1 MPKDKIVIVDDDEF
15 MRDSLLE
22 ALSRPDLNV
31 LGFGLASEALS
42 SIADGS
48 ASLLL
53 TDMRMPEMDG
63 MELLQEAKRLDPK
76 LPIIMMTAFATIET
90 AVLAMKRGAFDYIMK
105 PFKAEEIEVAIN
117 RALEHHRLVTENE
130 YLKSELANKFKLTD
144 FVGKSP
150 AMKTVFEEIRQAAPS
165 SATVFIRGESGTG
178 KELVARSIH
187 AQSPRRN
194 KPLIKVNCAALSAG
208 VLESEL
214 FGHEKGAFTGAD
226 KRRIGRF
233 EMADGGTLFL
243 DEVSE
248 MDLGLQGKLLR
259 VLQEKEF
266 ERVGSSETISV
277 DVRIL
282 ASSNRDLE
290 KSIEVGEFRQD
301 LYYRLNVISVE
312 LPPLRERKSDI
323 PALAKHFL
331 ERFRLE
337 EGVRVKDISAEA
349 MDLLVRYDW
358 PGNVRELNNIM
369 ERLAVLGR
377 TETIEV
383 TQVENALPKSAF
395 KMMGGGTVMLP
406 MAPGRINA
414 LSTGAVVGDPNQT
427 AVEAAVGGGEGF
439 APRTLDDIE
448 REYIQ
453 ATIRYFGGA
462 RAKSADALGISERSL
477 RDRLKR
483 WSEAGLI
490 SEGDL

>member
-1 MPKDKIVIVDDDEF
+1 MPKAKVVIVDDDEF
-15 MRDSLLE
+15 MRDSLME
-22 ALSRPDLNV
+22 ALGRPELNV
-31 LGFGLASEALS
+31 VGFSRAAEALDA
-42 SIADGS
+42 IADGS

-63 MELLQEAKRLDPK
+63 MQLLEEAKRLDPQ
-76 LPIIMMTAFATIET
+76 LPVVMMTAFATIET
-90 AVLAMKRGAFDYIMK
+90 AVQAMKRGAFDYVMK
-105 PFKAEEIEVAIN
+105 PFKAEEIELVVN
-117 RALEHHRLVTENE
+117 RALEHRRLLAENE
-130 YLKSELANKFKLTD
+130 YLKDELAKKFKTSD
-144 FVGKSP
+144 FVGKSA
-150 AMKTVFEEIRQAAPS
+150 AMKAVFDQIRQAAPT

-187 AQSPRRN
+187 AQSPRRS
-194 KPLIKVNCAALSAG
+194 KPLVKVNCAALSAG

-248 MDLGLQGKLLR
+248 MDLNLQGKLLR

-290 KSIEVGEFRQD
+290 KSIEAGEFRQD

-323 PALAKHFL
+323 PALARHFL
-331 ERFRLE
+331 DRYRRE
-337 EGVRVKDISAEA
+337 EGVRVKDISDEA
-349 MDLLVRYDW
+349 LDILVRYDW
-358 PGNVRELNNIM
+358 PGNVRELANIM
-369 ERLAVLGR
+369 ERLIVLGR
-377 TETIEV
+377 DDVIGAG
-383 TQVENALPKSAF
+383 QVEAALPKSAARLLPAQLCPAEPAGTAGA
-395 KMMGGGTVMLP
+395 GGG
-406 MAPGRINA
+406 
-414 LSTGAVVGDPNQT
+414 GAFQ
-427 AVEAAVGGGEGF
+427 
-439 APRTLDDIE
+439 PRPLDDVE
-448 REYIQ
+448 RECIV
-453 ATIRYFGGA
+453 ATLKFFDGA
-462 RAKSADALGISERSL
+462 RAKSAEALGISERSL

-483 WSEAGLI
+483 WQEQGLGPI
-490 SEGDL
+490 TE

>member
-15 MRDSLLE
+15 MRDSLME
-22 ALSRPDLNV
+22 ALSRPEHTV
-31 LGFGLASEALS
+31 VGFSRAAEALDAVS
-42 SIADGS
+42 DGS
-48 ASLLL
+48 ASLLV

-63 MELLQEAKRLDPK
+63 MELLQEARRLDPQ

-90 AVLAMKRGAFDYIMK
+90 AVEAMKRGAFDYIMK
-105 PFKAEEIEVAIN
+105 PFKAEEIDLAVN
-117 RALEHHRLVTENE
+117 RALEHHRLLTENE
-130 YLKSELANKFKLTD
+130 YLKDELAKKFKPTD
-144 FVGKSP
+144 FVGKSQT
-150 AMKTVFEEIRQAAPS
+150 MKTVFEEIRQAAPS

-194 KPLIKVNCAALSAG
+194 KRLIKVNCAALSAG

-290 KSIEVGEFRQD
+290 KSIEAGEFRQD

-312 LPPLRERKSDI
+312 LPPLRARKTDI
-323 PALAKHFL
+323 PSLARHFL
-331 ERFRLE
+331 EKYRSE
-337 EGVRVKDISAEA
+337 EVVRVKDISEEA
-349 MDLLVRYDW
+349 MDLLCRYDW
-358 PGNVRELNNIM
+358 PGNVRELANVM
-369 ERLAVLGR
+369 ERLIVLGR
-377 TETIEV
+377 TEIITDA
-383 TQVENALPKSAF
+383 QVENALPKSAF
-395 KMMGGGTVMLP
+395 KDMAAIAAGADEAAEGTVF
-406 MAPGRINA
+406 
-414 LSTGAVVGDPNQT
+414 T
-427 AVEAAVGGGEGF
+427 
-439 APRTLDDIE
+439 PRSLDEIE
-448 REYIQ
+448 REFIKS
-453 ATIRYFGGA
+453 TLVHFGGA
-462 RAKSADALGISERSL
+462 RAKSAEALGISERSL
-477 RDRLKR
+477 RDRIKR
-483 WSEAGLI
+483 WQEAGLLGEI
-490 SEGDL
+490 

>member
-15 MRDSLLE
+15 MRDSLME
-22 ALSRPDLNV
+22 ALTRPDWNV
-31 LGFGLASEALS
+31 IGYGLASEALS

-63 MELLQEAKRLDPK
+63 MQLLEEAKRLDPK
-76 LPIIMMTAFATIET
+76 LPVVMMTAFATIET

-105 PFKAEEIEVAIN
+105 PFKAEEIDLVIN

-130 YLKSELANKFKLTD
+130 FLKSELAKKFKMTD

-150 AMKTVFEEIRQAAPS
+150 AMKAVFEEIRQAAPS

-194 KPLIKVNCAALSAG
+194 KPLVKVNCAALSAG

-233 EMADGGTLFL
+233 EMADGGTLFM

-290 KSIEVGEFRQD
+290 KSIEEGSFRQD

-323 PALAKHFL
+323 PALATHFL
-331 ERFRLE
+331 ERYRQE
-337 EGVRVKDISAEA
+337 EGGKVKEISPEA
-349 MDLLVRYDW
+349 MELLCRYDW
-358 PGNVRELNNIM
+358 PGNVRELANIM
-369 ERLAVLGR
+369 ERLIVLGR
-377 TETIEV
+377 SEAITL
-383 TQVENALPKSAF
+383 TQVENALPKAAF
-395 KMMGGGTVMLP
+395 KNLGSVALP
-406 MAPGRINA
+406 AGPGRLAN
-414 LSTGAVVGDPNQT
+414 LSAGSANGEPGGNGGN
-427 AVEAAVGGGEGF
+427 EAVGGGEGF
-439 APRTLDDIE
+439 SPRSLDDVE

-453 ATIRYFGGA
+453 ATIRFFGGA
-462 RAKSADALGISERSL
+462 RAKSAEALGISERSL

-483 WSEAGLI
+483 WQEAGLL

>member
-1 MPKDKIVIVDDDEF
+1 MPKDKVVIVDDDEF
-15 MRDSLLE
+15 MRDSLME
-22 ALSRPDLNV
+22 ALQRPELSV
-31 LGFGLASEALS
+31 VGYGRAAEALEGIS
-42 SIADGS
+42 DGS

-63 MELLQEAKRLDPK
+63 MQRLQEVRRLDPN
-76 LPIIMMTAFATIET
+76 LPVVMMTAFATIET
-90 AVLAMKRGAFDYIMK
+90 AVEAMKRGAFDYVMK
-105 PFKAEEIEVAIN
+105 PFKAEEIDLVVN
-117 RALEHHRLVTENE
+117 RGLEHHRLVAENE
-130 YLKSELANKFKLTD
+130 YLKDELAKKFKNAD

-150 AMKTVFEEIRQAAPS
+150 AMKAVFEEIRQAAPT

-187 AQSPRRN
+187 VQSPRRN
-194 KPLIKVNCAALSAG
+194 KPLVKVNCAALSAG

-290 KSIEVGEFRQD
+290 KSIEAGEFRQD

-312 LPPLRERKSDI
+312 LPPLRDRKSDI
-323 PALAKHFL
+323 PALAQHFL
-331 ERFRLE
+331 DRHRLE
-337 EGVRVKDISAEA
+337 EGSRVKSIADDA
-349 MDLLVRYDW
+349 MDLLRRHDW
-358 PGNVRELNNIM
+358 PGNVRELANIM
-369 ERLAVLGR
+369 ERLIVLGR
-377 TETIEV
+377 TDVIEAA
-383 TQVENALPKSAF
+383 QVESALPKSAGRGLF
-395 KMMGGGTVMLP
+395 KPLSGDAVVPGD
-406 MAPGRINA
+406 APG
-414 LSTGAVVGDPNQT
+414 TG
-427 AVEAAVGGGEGF
+427 GGGEF
-439 APRTLDDIE
+439 AVRPLDDVE
-448 REYIQ
+448 REFVV
-453 ATIRYFGGA
+453 ATLRHFGGA
-462 RAKSADALGISERSL
+462 RAKSAEGLGISERSL

-483 WSEAGLI
+483 WQEAGLI
-490 SEGDL
+490 GEV

>member
-1 MPKDKIVIVDDDEF
+1 MAKDKIVIVDDDDF

-22 ALSRPDLNV
+22 ALDRPNFELR
-31 LGFGLASEALS
+31 GFGRAQEAL
-42 SIADGS
+42 ADLSDDS

-63 MELLQEAKRLDPK
+63 LTLLREAKRLDPK
-76 LPIIMMTAFATIET
+76 LPVVMMTAFATVET
-90 AVLAMKRGAFDYIMK
+90 AVQAMKEGAFDYVMK
-105 PFKAEEIEVAIN
+105 PFKAEEIEVAVN
-117 RALEHHRLVTENE
+117 RALDHRRLLAENDF
-130 YLKSELANKFKLTD
+130 LKDELNKRFRSAD
-144 FVGKSP
+144 FVGKSQ
-150 AMKTVFEEIRQAAPS
+150 AIKKVFAEIRQAAPS

-187 AQSPRRN
+187 AQSPRRS
-194 KPLIKVNCAALSAG
+194 KPLVKVNCAALSAG

-266 ERVGSSETISV
+266 ERVGSSETIAV

-290 KSIEVGEFRQD
+290 KSIEEGSFRQD

-323 PALAKHFL
+323 PDLARHFL
-331 ERFRLE
+331 ERYRQE
-337 EGVRVKDISAEA
+337 EGSHIREISPEA
-349 MDLLVRYDW
+349 MELLTAYSW
-358 PGNVRELNNIM
+358 PGNVRELANIM
-369 ERLAVLGR
+369 ERLIVLGR
-377 TETIEV
+377 GETITPE
-383 TQVENALPKSAF
+383 QVENNLPKTA
-395 KMMGGGTVMLP
+395 
-406 MAPGRINA
+406 GRP
-414 LSTGAVVGDPNQT
+414 AVR
-427 AVEAAVGGGEGF
+427 EAAADLPSPEFRQRSLEDV
-439 APRTLDDIE
+439 E
-448 REYIQ
+448 REYVLE
-453 ATIRYFGGA
+453 TLKHFSGA

-477 RDRLKR
+477 RDRIRR
-483 WSEAGLI
+483 WQEAGLFPEI
-490 SEGDL
+490 

>member
-22 ALSRPDLNV
+22 ALSRPEHNV
-31 LGFGLASEALS
+31 VGFGLASEALDAVS
-42 SIADGS
+42 DGS

-76 LPIIMMTAFATIET
+76 LPVIMMTAFATIET
-90 AVLAMKRGAFDYIMK
+90 AVEAMKRGAFDYIMK
-105 PFKAEEIEVAIN
+105 PFKAEEIDLAVN
-117 RALEHHRLVTENE
+117 RALEHHRLLTENE
-130 YLKSELANKFKLTD
+130 YLKDELAKKFKPAD
-144 FVGKSP
+144 FVGKSQ
-150 AMKTVFEEIRQAAPS
+150 AMKTVFEEIRQAAPT

-194 KPLIKVNCAALSAG
+194 KQLIKVNCAALSAG

-214 FGHEKGAFTGAD
+214 FGHERGAFTGAD

-290 KSIEVGEFRQD
+290 KSIEAGEFRQD

-312 LPPLRERKSDI
+312 LPPLRSRKADI
-323 PALAKHFL
+323 PLLARHFL
-331 ERFRLE
+331 EKYRSE
-337 EGVRVKDISAEA
+337 EGVRVREISDEA
-349 MDLLVRYDW
+349 MDLLCRYDW
-358 PGNVRELNNIM
+358 PGNVRELANIM
-369 ERLAVLGR
+369 ERLIVLGR
-377 TETIEV
+377 TDVISAV
-383 TQVENALPKSAF
+383 QVENALPKSAF
-395 KMMGGGTVMLP
+395 KELPATAGGTDD
-406 MAPGRINA
+406 AA
-414 LSTGAVVGDPNQT
+414 TGALFT
-427 AVEAAVGGGEGF
+427 
-439 APRTLDDIE
+439 PRALDDVE
-448 REYIQ
+448 RDFIK
-453 ATIRYFGGA
+453 ATLLHFDGA
-462 RAKSADALGISERSL
+462 RAKSAEALGISERSL
-477 RDRLKR
+477 RDRIKR
-483 WSEAGLI
+483 WQEAGLLG
-490 SEGDL
+490 EV

>member
-1 MPKDKIVIVDDDEF
+1 MPKDKIVIVDDDDF
-15 MRDSLLE
+15 MRDSLME

-31 LGFGLASEALS
+31 VGYGRAAEALDAV
-42 SIADGS
+42 ADGS

-76 LPIIMMTAFATIET
+76 LPVVMMTAFATVET
-90 AVLAMKRGAFDYIMK
+90 AVQAMKRGAFDYVMK
-105 PFKAEEIEVAIN
+105 PFKAEEIDLVVN
-117 RALEHHRLVTENE
+117 RALEHHRLLTENE
-130 YLKSELANKFKLTD
+130 YLKDELAKKFKPSD

-150 AMKTVFEEIRQAAPS
+150 AMKAVFEEIRQAAPS

-187 AQSPRRN
+187 AQSTRRN
-194 KPLIKVNCAALSAG
+194 KPMVKVNCAALSAG

-248 MDLGLQGKLLR
+248 MDLNLQGKLLR

-290 KSIEVGEFRQD
+290 QSIERGEFRQD

-312 LPPLRERKSDI
+312 LPPLRDRRSDI
-323 PALAKHFL
+323 PALARYFL
-331 ERFRLE
+331 ERFRQE
-337 EGVRVKDISAEA
+337 EGARVRNISDDAL
-349 MDLLVRYDW
+349 DTLTRYDW
-358 PGNVRELNNIM
+358 PGNVRELANIM
-369 ERLAVLGR
+369 ERLIVLGR
-377 TETIEV
+377 GETIEAA
-383 TQVENALPKSAF
+383 QVENALPKSASRPVPC
-395 KMMGGGTVMLP
+395 GDADSASGD
-406 MAPGRINA
+406 AP
-414 LSTGAVVGDPNQT
+414 
-427 AVEAAVGGGEGF
+427 F
-439 APRTLDDIE
+439 APRPLEDIE
-448 REYIQ
+448 RDFIR
-453 ATIRYFGGA
+453 ATLQHFGGA
-462 RAKSADALGISERSL
+462 RAKSAEALGISERSL

-483 WSEAGLI
+483 WQEAGLMGEI
-490 SEGDL
+490 

>member
-1 MPKDKIVIVDDDEF
+1 MAKDKIVIVDDDEF
-15 MRDSLLE
+15 MRDSLME
-22 ALSRPDLNV
+22 ALSRPELQV
-31 LGFGLASEALS
+31 VGFGLASEALAAVS
-42 SIADGS
+42 DGS

-63 MELLQEAKRLDPK
+63 MELLQEAKRLDPN
-76 LPIIMMTAFATIET
+76 LPVVMMTAFATIET
-90 AVLAMKRGAFDYIMK
+90 AVLAMKRGAFDYVMK
-105 PFKAEEIEVAIN
+105 PFKAEEIDLVVN
-117 RALEHHRLVTENE
+117 RALEHHRLLTENE
-130 YLKSELANKFKLTD
+130 YLKDELAKKFRLGD

-150 AMKTVFEEIRQAAPS
+150 AMKAVFEEIRQAAPT

-178 KELVARSIH
+178 KELVARSVH

-194 KPLIKVNCAALSAG
+194 KPLVKVNCAALSAG

-248 MDLGLQGKLLR
+248 MDLALQGKLLR

-290 KSIEVGEFRQD
+290 KSIEDGSFRQD

-312 LPPLRERKSDI
+312 LPPLRERKTDI
-323 PALAKHFL
+323 PALARHFL
-331 ERFRLE
+331 ERYRQE
-337 EGVRVKDISAEA
+337 EGVRVREISEEA
-349 MDLLVRYDW
+349 MDLLTRYDW
-358 PGNVRELNNIM
+358 PGNVRELANIM
-369 ERLAVLGR
+369 ERLIVLGR
-377 TETIEV
+377 SDVIEAA
-383 TQVENALPKSAF
+383 QVENALPKSAA
-395 KMMGGGTVMLP
+395 KALGRSGQGGASAGGA
-406 MAPGRINA
+406 AP
-414 LSTGAVVGDPNQT
+414 
-427 AVEAAVGGGEGF
+427 EAGPF
-439 APRTLDDIE
+439 APRPLEDVGREFIVETLKH
-448 REYIQ
+448 
-453 ATIRYFGGA
+453 FGGA
-462 RAKSADALGISERSL
+462 RAKSAEALSISERSL

-483 WSEAGLI
+483 WQEAGLI
-490 SEGDL
+490 GDV

>member
-22 ALSRPDLNV
+22 ALARPDLNV
-31 LGFGLASEALS
+31 VGFGRAADALDAV
-42 SIADGS
+42 ADGS

-63 MELLQEAKRLDPK
+63 MELLQEAKRLDPQ
-76 LPIIMMTAFATIET
+76 LPVVMMTAFATIET
-90 AVLAMKRGAFDYIMK
+90 AVEAMKRGAFDYLMK
-105 PFKAEEIEVAIN
+105 PFKAEEIDLVVN
-117 RALEHHRLVTENE
+117 RALEHHRLVAENQ
-130 YLKSELANKFKLTD
+130 YLKDELAKKFKPAD

-150 AMKTVFEEIRQAAPS
+150 AMKAVFEEIRQAAPS

-194 KPLIKVNCAALSAG
+194 KPLVKVNCAALSAG

-214 FGHEKGAFTGAD
+214 FGHERGAFTGAD

-290 KSIEVGEFRQD
+290 KSIEAGEFRQD

-312 LPPLRERKSDI
+312 LPPLRERKTDI
-323 PALAKHFL
+323 PGLARHFL
-331 ERFRLE
+331 ERFRQE
-337 EGVRVKDISAEA
+337 EGVRVRDISDEA
-349 MDLLVRYDW
+349 MDLLCRYDW
-358 PGNVRELNNIM
+358 PGNVRELANIM
-369 ERLAVLGR
+369 ERLIVLGR
-377 TETIEV
+377 SDVIGV
-383 TQVENALPKSAF
+383 GQVENALPKSAL
-395 KMMGGGTVMLP
+395 KGGSGVAAGA
-406 MAPGRINA
+406 APGD
-414 LSTGAVVGDPNQT
+414 GDGRVFSPRPLDE
-427 AVEAAVGGGEGF
+427 VERDFVKA
-439 APRTLDDIE
+439 TLAH
-448 REYIQ
+448 Y
-453 ATIRYFGGA
+453 GGA
-462 RAKSADALGISERSL
+462 RAKSAEALGISERSL
-477 RDRLKR
+477 RDRIKR
-483 WSEAGLI
+483 WQEAGQLG
-490 SEGDL
+490 EV

>member
-15 MRDSLLE
+15 MRDSLTE
-22 ALSRPDLNV
+22 ALSRPELIV
-31 LGFGLASEALS
+31 QGFGRAADALDAIS
-42 SIADGS
+42 DGS

-63 MELLQEAKRLDPK
+63 MELLLEAKRLDPQ
-76 LPIIMMTAFATIET
+76 LPVVMMTAFATIET
-90 AVLAMKRGAFDYIMK
+90 AVQAMKRGAFDYVMK
-105 PFKAEEIEVAIN
+105 PFKAEEIDLVVN
-117 RALEHHRLVTENE
+117 RALEHHRLLTENE
-130 YLKSELANKFKLTD
+130 YLKDELQKKFKTGD

-150 AMKTVFEEIRQAAPS
+150 AMKTVFDEIRQAAPT

-187 AQSPRRN
+187 AQSPRRS
-194 KPLIKVNCAALSAG
+194 KQLVKVNCAALSAG

-248 MDLGLQGKLLR
+248 MDLNLQGKLLR

-290 KSIEVGEFRQD
+290 KSIEAGEFRQD
-301 LYYRLNVISVE
+301 LYYRLNVISIE
-312 LPPLRERKSDI
+312 LPPLRERKTDI

-331 ERFRLE
+331 ERHRRE
-337 EGVRVKDISAEA
+337 EGARVTDISDEA
-349 MDLLVRYDW
+349 MDILCRYDW
-358 PGNVRELNNIM
+358 PGNVRELANIM
-369 ERLAVLGR
+369 ERLVVLGR
-377 TETIEV
+377 DDVIGA
-383 TQVENALPKSAF
+383 TQVENALPKSAARL
-395 KMMGGGTVMLP
+395 LP
-406 MAPGRINA
+406 SASG
-414 LSTGAVVGDPNQT
+414 
-427 AVEAAVGGGEGF
+427 EAVGALFE
-439 APRTLDDIE
+439 PRPLEDVE
-448 REYIQ
+448 REFVQ
-453 ATIRYFGGA
+453 ATLQHFGGA
-462 RAKSADALGISERSL
+462 RAKSAEALGISERSL

-483 WSEAGLI
+483 WQEAGLL
-490 SEGDL
+490 GDI